1 MEDGGE
7 VESAD
12 PADAVRGG
20 MMRCHTLVGACLS
33 LAVVCVSAQEQP
45 ASQQAP
51 RFEAASVKRNDTGED
66 GGGTR
71 TFPNRWEAVNVPL
84 QVVILQGYNL
94 RPHQLV
100 GGPDWVTRDRMDVRA
115 VAGRDATFDE
125 MRGMVRTLLTERFKL
140 VAHTEMRNV
149 PAWDLVR
156 ADRQKLGPSLRRC
169 VTDCNGR
176 GSIGSGKWVNEGASM
191 SYIATVLAAYVN
203 APVTDRTGLEGRFA
217 FQVDWMVPEG
227 QDATTPGTSV
237 VALPPPP
244 GANAAALLFAVH
256 DQLGLKLEASRAS
269 VEVLVIDSVERP
281 TPD

>member
-1 MEDGGE
+1 MRYAAIGIVFVLG
-7 VESAD
+7 VLPL
-12 PADAVRGG
+12 PAQVA
-20 MMRCHTLVGACLS
+20 S
-33 LAVVCVSAQEQP
+33 VSPQEL
-45 ASQQAP
+45 
-51 RFEAASVKRNDTGED
+51 RFDAASVKRNDSGEP

-71 TFPNRWEAVNVPL
+71 TFPNRWEAINVPL

-94 RPHQLV
+94 RPHQLI
-100 GGPDWVTRDRMDVRA
+100 GGPDWVRMENLDVRA
-115 VAGRDATFDE
+115 AAGRDATFDE
-125 MRGMVRTLLTERFKL
+125 MRGMVRTLLAERFKL
-140 VAHTEMRNV
+140 VAHKEMRNV

-156 ADRQKLGPSLRRC
+156 ADRKKLGPSLRPC

-217 FQVDWMVPEG
+217 FQVEWMVPEG
-227 QDATTPGTSV
+227 QDATPLGATV
-237 VALPPPP
+237 AALPPPP

-256 DQLGLKLEASRAS
+256 DQLGLKLESSRAS
-269 VEVLVIDSVERP
+269 IEVLVIDSVERP